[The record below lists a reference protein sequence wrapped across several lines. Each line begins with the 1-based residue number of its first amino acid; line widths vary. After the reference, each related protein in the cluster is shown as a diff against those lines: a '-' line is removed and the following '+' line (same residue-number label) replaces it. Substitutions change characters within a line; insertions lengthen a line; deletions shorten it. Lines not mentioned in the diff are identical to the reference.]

1 MKDTETQP
9 TKCPECGAL
18 KSHTFNCSRIPLED
32 AREQLKSYHAA
43 WWKLENQDRQWRKKL
58 EQRAENER
66 NRLREMVTLW
76 QGKFAIVV
84 AENNALRRA
93 KNEKSQQIMQNE
105 IEKVSPWSGIA
116 LIFIFPIAIVLGA
129 IIGAF
134 YGAYKG
140 GQAMIWNAYHRG
152 CGDWEFIKPK
162 E

>member
-1 MKDTETQP
+1 
-9 TKCPECGAL
+9 
-18 KSHTFNCSRIPLED
+18 
-32 AREQLKSYHAA
+32 
-43 WWKLENQDRQWRKKL
+43 
-58 EQRAENER
+58 
-66 NRLREMVTLW
+66 MVTLW